1 MFRKSLFYMNFV
13 AKLKAAVFQT
23 FEYVGGL
30 GHIKNPPFERVLVL
44 AEKEG
49 FEPPEGSSP
58 STVFK
63 TVPFNRSG
71 ISPWAKIE
79 TRQILPSRIGFIL
92 KINFGVLFGYL
103 FYFKFA
109 FAKKGVV
116 VYARVDFITNQQ
128 HKGVDVEP
136 NH

>member
-1 MFRKSLFYMNFV
+1 LKTKKPLFRV
-13 AKLKAAVFQT
+13 AFS
-23 FEYVGGL
+23 VG
-30 GHIKNPPFERVLVL
+30 

-79 TRQILPSRIGFIL
+79 KQAALQSLVL
-92 KINFGVLFGYL
+92 K
-103 FYFKFA
+103 
-109 FAKKGVV
+109 
-116 VYARVDFITNQQ
+116 
-128 HKGVDVEP
+128 
-136 NH
+136 

>member
-1 MFRKSLFYMNFV
+1 MEGN
-13 AKLKAAVFQT
+13 
-23 FEYVGGL
+23 
-30 GHIKNPPFERVLVL
+30 

-79 TRQILPSRIGFIL
+79 KQAALQSLVL
-92 KINFGVLFGYL
+92 K
-103 FYFKFA
+103 
-109 FAKKGVV
+109 
-116 VYARVDFITNQQ
+116 
-128 HKGVDVEP
+128 
-136 NH
+136 